1 MDLLSNANLQE
12 MFQTREK
19 CFRKL
24 LKVASL
30 EDDFQV
36 GTLPQAKF
44 GIFNL
49 RTISST
55 PNLAFRNKILED
67 QSCKDIVIKAISWS
81 VKISCMSEYLL
92 KKNSGFFLSLYQR
105 PS

>member
-1 MDLLSNANLQE
+1 MDLLSNPNLQE

-30 EDDFQV
+30 EGDFQV

-44 GIFNL
+44 GILNL
-49 RTISST
+49 RTIST
-55 PNLAFRNKILED
+55 PDLAFRNKILED

-81 VKISCMSEYLL
+81 VKISCMSEYL
-92 KKNSGFFLSLYQR
+92 
-105 PS
+105 